1 MSVFNTVP
9 RLVAIAV
16 VTFLAAPAALAADAS
31 VAVTGQVQHPTTLT
45 AADLEK
51 LPAASVAISLGPDRG
66 PQSANYTG
74 ALLWTVLSNAS
85 PIDAPGKNA
94 KLRHTYLVTAS
105 DGYAV
110 SLSEGEIDPDFEGK
124 SVLLAYAKDGK
135 PLDPADGI
143 RLIVPGDH
151 KGGRAVRGVVKI
163 DVQ

>member
-1 MSVFNTVP
+1 VSAFDTLP

-16 VTFLAAPAALAADAS
+16 VTFLAAPAASAADAS
-31 VAVTGQVQHPTTLT
+31 VAITGQVQHPTTLT

-51 LPAASVAISLGPDRG
+51 LPAAYVTISLGTG
-66 PQSANYTG
+66 PQSAKYTG
-74 ALLWTVLSNAS
+74 ALLWTVLGNAG

-94 KLRHTYLVTAS
+94 KLRHTYLITAG

-135 PLDPADGI
+135 PIDPADGI
-143 RLIVPGDH
+143 RLIVPGDK